1 LNDGESLPFEAP
13 PGYDAQPWPP
23 VIDGARYRV
32 RPEDFRVVEVL
43 GFEPSG
49 DGPHRLLRVE
59 KRGCNTGWVAGQL
72 ARQLGVR
79 GADVG
84 YSGLKD
90 RNAVTEQWFSVPAS
104 GPGRL
109 DPDALAAAGI
119 VVLADRPHGR
129 KLRRGVHRA
138 NEFRLVLRDV
148 RGDRTTIDDRL
159 AAIAREGVP
168 NAFGPQRFGR
178 GGRNLELAQALAQ
191 GRRLRRRDRG
201 FALSAARSL
210 IFNALLARR
219 VADGSWQRLLP
230 GDRAGLA
237 GSRSHFAVEE
247 IDIEL
252 QTRLATH
259 DVHPTGPLWGRGEL
273 PGAGAPAALER
284 EVGRSL
290 APLDTLLEQ
299 AGLSQERRALRLS
312 VEGLTWSWQ
321 AGALTLGFT
330 LVAGG
335 FATAVLGALAGIRP
349 GAPSV
354 PG

>member
-1 LNDGESLPFEAP
+1 MSDGELLPFGAP

-23 VIDGARYRV
+23 VVDGARCRV
-32 RPEDFRVVEVL
+32 RPEDFRVAEVL
-43 GFEPSG
+43 GFDASG
-49 DGPHRLLRVE
+49 EGPHRLLRVR
-59 KRGCNTGWVAGQL
+59 KTGCNTGWVADQL

-79 GADVG
+79 AADVG

-90 RNAVTEQWFSVPAS
+90 RNAVTEQWFSVPAG

-109 DPDALAAAGI
+109 DPDALAAVGI

-148 RGDRTTIDDRL
+148 RGDRSAIDDRL

-178 GGRNLELAQALAQ
+178 GGHNLELAQALAQ

-210 IFNALLARR
+210 IFNAVLARR

-247 IDIEL
+247 IDADL
-252 QTRLATH
+252 QARLATH
-259 DVHPTGPLWGRGEL
+259 DVHPTGPLWGRGAL
-273 PGAGAPAALER
+273 PSAGAPAALEQ

-312 VEGLTWSWQ
+312 VEELTWDWRS
-321 AGALTLGFT
+321 GALALGFT

-335 FATAVLGALAGIRP
+335 FATAVLGALAGGRP
-349 GAPSV
+349 GATNE

>member
-1 LNDGESLPFEAP
+1 MNDGESLPFEAP

-23 VIDGARYRV
+23 VVDGARYRV

-178 GGRNLELAQALAQ
+178 GGRNLELAQALKYS
-191 GRRLRRRDRG
+191 RDFRW
-201 FALSAARSL
+201 AMLLVLLLLSASL
-210 IFNALLARR
+210 LF
-219 VADGSWQRLLP
+219 
-230 GDRAGLA
+230 
-237 GSRSHFAVEE
+237 
-247 IDIEL
+247 
-252 QTRLATH
+252 
-259 DVHPTGPLWGRGEL
+259 
-273 PGAGAPAALER
+273 
-284 EVGRSL
+284 
-290 APLDTLLEQ
+290 LDFYY
-299 AGLSQERRALRLS
+299 S
-312 VEGLTWSWQ
+312 
-321 AGALTLGFT
+321 
-330 LVAGG
+330 
-335 FATAVLGALAGIRP
+335 
-349 GAPSV
+349 
-354 PG
+354 